1 MSSKVDE
8 KSYCKED
15 AIFKHG
21 KNANVMKC
29 SEYVDPETIRK
40 QIIECDFND
49 EQGLDAETKGLC
61 RLNVKTGGEY
71 TLYT

>member
-49 EQGLDAETKGLC
+49 E
-61 RLNVKTGGEY
+61 
-71 TLYT
+71 